1 MGETHTAVIDSRRDC
16 EQSQRIKQRLSR
28 VLLPPRMSNRGIWT
42 SSRVC
47 FGPGIFHV
55 RSPGNPRENVSCS
68 QLCTTPIVF
77 HFPHWSK
84 WKRNPH
90 KHPIVSDEICTG
102 NCINQIVLPVS
113 WRDVETGGRSRSFP
127 ASEVYPELSLRC
139 WGDKT
144 LGFFHDTHATL
155 WVWFIQYALAAS
167 GGFCGSYSAAGAE
180 AQTLPGLH
188 SKHNMHGEETNIK
201 NLFSHVKDDI
211 VLQLLF
217 LLHFVTWACQLGAMQ
232 GVYSKHTHRKQV

>member
-1 MGETHTAVIDSRRDC
+1 MFVLALAFSTYAALGILEKTCPVPSSAPPPLCSTSPTGQSENETHTNTP
-16 EQSQRIKQRLSR
+16 
-28 VLLPPRMSNRGIWT
+28 LLAMKYALAT
-42 SSRVC
+42 
-47 FGPGIFHV
+47 
-55 RSPGNPRENVSCS
+55 VS
-68 QLCTTPIVF
+68 
-77 HFPHWSK
+77 
-84 WKRNPH
+84 
-90 KHPIVSDEICTG
+90 
-102 NCINQIVLPVS
+102 INQIVLPVS
-113 WRDVETGGRSRSFP
+113 RRDVETGGRSRSFP
-127 ASEVYPELSLRC
+127 ASEVCPELSLRC

-211 VLQLLF
+211 VLQLLV